1 MVVVPAL
8 EDLLQ
13 VQVARLQVQVAPH
26 LVQAGQSGG
35 HVLDGPVGELAD
47 MRPEVL
53 LPV

>member
-1 MVVVPAL
+1 MGFAVR
-8 EDLLQ
+8 DIS
-13 VQVARLQVQVAPH
+13 H